1 METCPRT
8 NTSWRN
14 GMKHLWSA
22 MMAFGLALGIASA
35 QAQETKDSEKAEA
48 AEAAKNAPALA
59 AALKDATV
67 SLEAGLRASESEGKP
82 ISGKFE
88 IEDGKFQ
95 LSVYTVKGSQ
105 FFEVIVDHKTGKISK
120 VEPITEADDLKDAKK
135 QANAMATAKST
146 LADAVAKAVKAN
158 SGYRA
163 VSAAAEIE
171 GGAANADVGLV
182 KGSSSKSVDEKL

>member
-1 METCPRT
+1 MDRDDGIRLGA
-8 NTSWRN
+8 RN
-14 GMKHLWSA
+14 CLRPSPGDQRLRESR
-22 MMAFGLALGIASA
+22 GSRSG
-35 QAQETKDSEKAEA
+35 EEC
-48 AEAAKNAPALA
+48 PALA

-67 SLEAGLRASESEGKP
+67 SLEAGLRASEAEGKP

-88 IEDGKFQ
+88 IEDGKLQ
-95 LSVYTVKGSQ
+95 LSVYTSKGGQ
-105 FFEVIVDHKTGKISK
+105 FFEVIVDHKTGKITK

-135 QANAMATAKST
+135 QSNAMAKAKST

-163 VSAAAEIE
+163 VSVAAEIE

-182 KGSSSKSVDEKL
+182 KGSSSKNVDEKL

>member
-1 METCPRT
+1 VK
-8 NTSWRN
+8 N
-14 GMKHLWSA
+14 LWIA
-22 MMAFGLALGIASA
+22 MIAFGLALGIASA
-35 QAQETKDSEKAEA
+35 QAQETKGSEKAEA

-67 SLEAGLRASESEGKP
+67 SLEAGLRASEAEGKP

-88 IEDGKFQ
+88 IEDGKLQ
-95 LSVYTVKGSQ
+95 LSVYTATKGGQ
-105 FFEVIVDHKTGKISK
+105 FFEVIVDHKTGKITK

-135 QANAMATAKST
+135 QANAIAKAKST

-163 VSAAAEIE
+163 VSVAAEIE
-171 GGAANADVGLV
+171 GGAANADVGLL

>member
-1 METCPRT
+1 
-8 NTSWRN
+8 
-14 GMKHLWSA
+14 MKNLWIA

-35 QAQETKDSEKAEA
+35 QAQETKDYEKAEA

-67 SLEAGLRASESEGKP
+67 SLEAGLRASEAEGKP

-88 IEDGKFQ
+88 IEDGKLQ
-95 LSVYTVKGSQ
+95 LSVYTSKGGQ
-105 FFEVIVDHKTGKISK
+105 FFEVIVDHKTGKITK
-120 VEPITEADDLKDAKK
+120 VEP
-135 QANAMATAKST
+135 
-146 LADAVAKAVKAN
+146 

-182 KGSSSKSVDEKL
+182 KGSSSKNVDEKL

>member
-1 METCPRT
+1 
-8 NTSWRN
+8 
-14 GMKHLWSA
+14 MKHLWSA

-67 SLEAGLRASESEGKP
+67 SLEAGLRASEAEGKP

-135 QANAMATAKST
+135 QANAMAKAKST

-182 KGSSSKSVDEKL
+182 KGSSSKYVDEKL

>member
-1 METCPRT
+1 
-8 NTSWRN
+8 
-14 GMKHLWSA
+14 MKNPWIA
-22 MMAFGLALGIASA
+22 MVAFALALGIASA
-35 QAQETKDSEKAEA
+35 QAQETKGSEKAEA

-67 SLEAGLRASESEGKP
+67 SLEAGLRASEAEGKP

-88 IEDGKFQ
+88 IEDGKLQ
-95 LSVYTVKGSQ
+95 LSVYTVKGGQ
-105 FFEVIVDHKTGKISK
+105 FSEVIVDHKTGKITK

-135 QANAMATAKST
+135 QANAIAKAKST

-163 VSAAAEIE
+163 VSVAAEIE
-171 GGAANADVGLV
+171 GGAANADVGLL
-182 KGSSSKSVDEKL
+182 KGSSSKSADEKL

>member
-1 METCPRT
+1 
-8 NTSWRN
+8 
-14 GMKHLWSA
+14 MKNLWIA

-48 AEAAKNAPALA
+48 AGAAKNAPALA

-67 SLEAGLRASESEGKP
+67 SLEAGLRASEAEGKP

-88 IEDGKFQ
+88 IEDGKLQ
-95 LSVYTVKGSQ
+95 LSVYTAKGGQ
-105 FFEVIVDHKTGKISK
+105 FFEVIVDHKTGKITK
-120 VEPITEADDLKDAKK
+120 AEPITEANDLKDAKK
-135 QANAMATAKST
+135 QSNAMAKAKST

-182 KGSSSKSVDEKL
+182 KGSSSKNVDEKL